1 MVTIATTCN
10 NKQQSA
16 DSRAA
21 PTAAHL
27 MNITQHP
34 RRSCFC
40 LRGGHLCHQGELCCG
55 VLRTEP
61 QVEAGIYPEL
71 RARHS

>member
-10 NKQQSA
+10 NKQHSA
-16 DSRAA
+16 DSHAA
-21 PTAAHL
+21 PTAAP
-27 MNITQHP
+27 TQVVFLSE
-34 RRSCFC
+34 RRTFVPSGRT
-40 LRGGHLCHQGELCCG
+40 LLIICCG

>member
-16 DSRAA
+16 DSSAPDEHHAA
-21 PTAAHL
+21 PTQVVFL
-27 MNITQHP
+27 SE
-34 RRSCFC
+34 RRTFVPSGRT
-40 LRGGHLCHQGELCCG
+40 LLIICCG